1 MQTLGVLER
10 KKETSIMI
18 RILLAHSSRL
28 VSDSLRTALDNE
40 EGIYVVGCAST
51 GEELHFLLPHGNVAL
66 VGTEFQDTT
75 AFDLI
80 DDIRMTHPQTKVVVL
95 GINDDPDEIIRYI
108 EAGASGYILQNES
121 IEDMVQK
128 LNALQEE
135 KAIISPSVAAAM
147 MERLTR
153 LANMTGSHAFL
164 EKQELQL
171 EELTSREEQVLSL
184 IHEGYTNQEIADQ
197 LVIECGTVKNH
208 VHNILKKLE
217 VSNRHEAASLF
228 QMHQPAMAMA

>member
-1 MQTLGVLER
+1 
-10 KKETSIMI
+10 MI

-40 EGIYVVGCAST
+40 EDIYVVGCAST

-153 LANMTGSHAFL
+153 LANMTGSRFPG
-164 EKQELQL
+164 KTGTPIRRIN
-171 EELTSREEQVLSL
+171 LTRGTSFVPHSWKVYQSRNSRP
-184 IHEGYTNQEIADQ
+184 IGD
-197 LVIECGTVKNH
+197 
-208 VHNILKKLE
+208 
-217 VSNRHEAASLF
+217 
-228 QMHQPAMAMA
+228 